1 MEQDSLKAIEMANHA
16 MRTLII
22 DDEPIARRVLAL
34 PITFARWVPPPVGSS
49 APINMSVLSSSR
61 PTRLKYPVEQIVTPH

>member
-1 MEQDSLKAIEMANHA
+1 MANHA
-16 MRTLII
+16 MKTLIV

-49 APINMSVLSSSR
+49 APINVR
-61 PTRLKYPVEQIVTPH
+61 P